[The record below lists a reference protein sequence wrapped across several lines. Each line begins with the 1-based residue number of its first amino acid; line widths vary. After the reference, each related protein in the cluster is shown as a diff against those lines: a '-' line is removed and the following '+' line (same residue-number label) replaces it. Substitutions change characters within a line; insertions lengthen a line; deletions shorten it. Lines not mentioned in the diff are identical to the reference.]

1 VKTYGYLILALFVAF
16 LLSLNSYKLFT
27 LDDISLF
34 ITVIGLIYG
43 LMAAFT
49 INNAWERFS
58 KIRDAIAQEVDGL
71 ITMWIYTKHMSDK
84 KSIEEI
90 RKLIIEYCDEAPR
103 IEWDKYLQ
111 SVETHKKFHT
121 LIDLISEMKI
131 KNQKD
136 ALLFAELS
144 EELRSATTGRNA
156 ELILASTKVS
166 PMQWTLNIFLSV
178 ILIIGL
184 TLLSLPSYTL
194 TFFIVTTM
202 VAAIIM
208 ILCVIYELDKLKYA
222 EKETFCDPYA
232 QVIRVV
238 SKNTIEPDIN
248 AWWKGKSGIPP
259 QT

>member
-1 VKTYGYLILALFVAF
+1 MRTYVYLLFALFVAA
-16 LLSLNSYKLFT
+16 LLSLNSFKLFT
-27 LDDISLF
+27 LDEISLF
-34 ITVIGLIYG
+34 ITVVGLMYG

-58 KIRDAIAQEVDGL
+58 KMRDAISQETDGL

-84 KSIEEI
+84 KSVELI
-90 RKLIIEYCDEAPR
+90 RTQVIEYCDEAPR
-103 IEWDKYLQ
+103 IEWDNYWK

-121 LIDLISEMKI
+121 LIDLISEMKV

-144 EELRSATTGRNA
+144 EELRSATTGRNS
-156 ELILASTKVS
+156 ELILSTTKVS
-166 PMQWTLNIFLSV
+166 PMQWTLNIFLSF
-178 ILIIGL
+178 ILIVGL
-184 TLLSLPSYTL
+184 TLLGLPNYTL
-194 TFFIVTTM
+194 TIFTVSTM

-208 ILCVIYELDKLKYA
+208 ILCVIYELDTLKFA

-238 SKNTIEPDIN
+238 SKNTIDPDTN
-248 AWWKGKSGIPP
+248 AWLKGKSGIVK
-259 QT
+259 QV